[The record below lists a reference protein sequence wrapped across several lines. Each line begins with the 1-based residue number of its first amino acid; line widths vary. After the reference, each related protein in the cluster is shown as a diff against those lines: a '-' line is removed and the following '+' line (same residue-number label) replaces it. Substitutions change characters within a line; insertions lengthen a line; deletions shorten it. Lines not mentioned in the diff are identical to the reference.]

1 MSNVGVLSADFEFD
15 FSQLTKGFDK
25 ALRQVTNF
33 EKHAARSFTAV
44 NKRIDGLVS
53 SFFSL
58 KTALAGAGLGLI
70 AKGFLDTAASVE
82 KLKVSLDT
90 ITKGKG
96 QATFDALNQWAIDM
110 PINTQKAIETFI
122 NLKAM
127 GLDPTLETMTTLV
140 DTTSALGGSEETL
153 ASIARALGQITTK
166 GKLSAE
172 ELMQLAEQGI
182 PAYEILAQKFNLTGK
197 QLANIGNAGIDAK
210 KAVAALVEGMAERFG
225 GQAARMMTSW
235 SGLMESFKAQV
246 SEFQRQ
252 VMESGPFQVMKEGL
266 KSFLDYF
273 NTAQGKL
280 DLAKWAHNLSIGI
293 LKAFDMLLAG
303 IQTFDTA
310 VKPILSKMWDEI
322 THLWTTFKSLPAW
335 VQEAGLVGAIVG
347 GKKGLVI
354 LGGAVHLLETFRN
367 SYDGLV
373 AVLNGDISFKEYAT
387 ANKEELEKLLETVNK
402 AKAKISEPPDTVK
415 GKVTEAA
422 TSIDGLRAKLQE
434 LINTPFQYKP
444 MGKLEL
450 PQTGT
455 AKPKTATGD
464 EASNA
469 LVNAQKN
476 ALRKLQQ
483 VTLTDVEFKKWAI
496 QQEIADFKDGVA
508 KKYSTEAEFQQF
520 RTAKLEEIKQLELET
535 SGTVADGWVKGW
547 EESMTK
553 MGNSFSQGKEMAMTA
568 STEMEGSFKTLF
580 ADGMK
585 GNLDDIGD
593 YFSNF
598 CNHLLNT
605 FIDMQAEMMAKSL
618 MSSIFG
624 GLTGGG
630 GFLGGLFGFAKGGAF
645 VDGVQAFASGGIVN
659 SPTLFPMKTGMGLM
673 GEAGAEAIMPLT
685 RDRSGN
691 LGVKAVGSGMAAQN
705 IEVKIV
711 NESGHPMKAKSASIN
726 TDMQRQI
733 LTVVMDGV
741 SRNVEGSGDFFG
753 KT

>member
-33 EKHAARSFTAV
+33 ERQATKTFTAV
-44 NKRIDGLVS
+44 NKRVDSLIG

-58 KTALAGAGLGLI
+58 KTALAGAGLSLI

-210 KAVAALVEGMAERFG
+210 KAVTALVEGMAERFG

-293 LKAFDMLLAG
+293 LKAFDTMLAG

-310 VKPILSKMWDEI
+310 VKPILSKMWDEV
-322 THLWTTFKSLPAW
+322 TRLWDTYKTLPAW
-335 VQEAGLVGAIVG
+335 VQDAGLIGAVLG
-347 GKKGLVI
+347 GKKGVFVV
-354 LGGAVHLLETFRN
+354 GGIVHLLGKASDTAEGFKHVM
-367 SYDGLV
+367 DGSMKLSDMF
-373 AVLNGDISFKEYAT
+373 GDTDKFYEALEAARKQ
-387 ANKEELEKLLETVNK
+387 EEAL
-402 AKAKISEPPDTVK
+402 AKTPDTIK
-415 GKVTEAA
+415 GKAQEAA
-422 TSIDGLRAKLQE
+422 TSIDGLRAKLQG

-444 MGKLEL
+444 TTNLEL
-450 PQTGT
+450 PQTGKV
-455 AKPKTATGD
+455 KPSIATSD
-464 EASNA
+464 EASTA
-469 LVNAQKN
+469 LINAQR
-476 ALRKLQQ
+476 AAQRKLMQA
-483 VTLTDVEFKKWAI
+483 TMGDIEFKKWAI
-496 QQEIADFKDGVA
+496 QQEIADFEAGVA

-520 RTAKLEEIKQLELET
+520 RKAKLKEVRQLELEA
-535 SGTVADGWVKGW
+535 SGTIADGWAEGW
-547 EESMTK
+547 KDSMKK
-553 MGNSFSQGKEMAMTA
+553 MEDTFDQGKQMAQTA
-568 STEMEGSFKTLF
+568 SDEMTGSFKTLF
-580 ADGMK
+580 SDGMR
-585 GNLDDIGD
+585 GELDNVGD
-593 YFSNF
+593 YFAKF
-598 CNHLLNT
+598 CNSILDT
-605 FIDMQAEMMAKSL
+605 FIDMQAEMMAKS
-618 MSSIFG
+618 MMKSIMG
-624 GLTGGG
+624 GGGMG
-630 GFLGGLFGFAKGGAF
+630 GFLGSIFSAFQAKGGAW
-645 VDGVQAFASGGIVN
+645 DKGVQAFASGGIVN
-659 SPTLFPMKTGMGLM
+659 RPTAFGYSDGLGIM
-673 GEAGAEAIMPLT
+673 GEAGPEAIMPLT
-685 RDRSGN
+685 RMNNGD
-691 LGVKAVGSGMAAQN
+691 LGVRAETSNKPVPVSVR
-705 IEVKIV
+705 IH
-711 NESGHPMKAKSASIN
+711 NEGNEKMNVTQSEAKFNMGEMVIDVWLDAYHNNRYGLRDSI
-726 TDMQRQI
+726 
-733 LTVVMDGV
+733 G
-741 SRNVEGSGDFFG
+741 G
-753 KT
+753 